1 MIYGIAM
8 MKMNK
13 RTASKPNTIEKSQII
28 KLWVAAHIVIVIY
41 NVLIIKSQKRF
52 INL

>member
-1 MIYGIAM
+1 MPQTGIQITQSEGEMLMIYGIAM

-28 KLWVAAHIVIVIY
+28 KL
-41 NVLIIKSQKRF
+41 
-52 INL
+52 